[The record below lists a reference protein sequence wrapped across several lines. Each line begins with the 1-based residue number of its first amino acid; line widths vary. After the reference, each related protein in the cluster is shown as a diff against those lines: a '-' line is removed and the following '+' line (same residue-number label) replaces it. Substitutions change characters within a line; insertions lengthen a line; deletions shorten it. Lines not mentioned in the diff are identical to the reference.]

1 MFNRNIS
8 PNIENI
14 TPLFTLID
22 AIPLQQDNKKQK
34 TMEETKKKRSLKK
47 GIVKTYIGIENA
59 VVGSYKAIEN
69 GVVGGYKAI
78 ENGAAKGYKAVEDA
92 TVGAYKEIEDSAKNM
107 GKSLVEEYNKQKS
120 EKKSEQKK

>member
-8 PNIENI
+8 PNIGNI
-14 TPLFTLID
+14 TPLFTLIV

-69 GVVGGYKAI
+69 GAV
-78 ENGAAKGYKAVEDA
+78 KGYKAVENA

-107 GKSLVEEYNKQKS
+107 GKSLVEEYNKQKAKK
-120 EKKSEQKK
+120 EK